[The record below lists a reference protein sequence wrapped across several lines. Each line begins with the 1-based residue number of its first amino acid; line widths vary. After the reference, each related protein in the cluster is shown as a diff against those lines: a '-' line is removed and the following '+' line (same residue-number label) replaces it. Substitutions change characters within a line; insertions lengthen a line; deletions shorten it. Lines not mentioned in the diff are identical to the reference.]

1 MLRRNFLGLLAL
13 AAARQTVTQLEVFRV
28 RVNRRGNWI
37 LVRLRTKEGL
47 AGIGEAS
54 HGGNDERT
62 IQALH
67 GFYQRLEGR
76 SAADIVAF
84 LRGVRA
90 EAKQQ
95 GRNAVCAMSAL
106 EMCLWDIAGQAAGIP
121 CHQFFGGKLNA
132 ALRNYANINRCTE
145 ERTPA
150 GFAASAR
157 RAVEAGYDAIKLAP
171 FDGMPKGGDEAF
183 TQKGL
188 ACLRAVREVIGPRCD
203 LLVDGHHHFSLP
215 RGLQLLEEV
224 EPLRLFWM
232 EELTVDKDLP
242 AIDKAAKMPTAGGEN
257 VFGVEGF
264 GPYLSA
270 GSVDIAMP
278 DVKYCGGMLELR
290 NIAALAEGFGCP
302 VSPHGPASPV
312 GNFAASHVCAA
323 MPNFLILELGFGE
336 VPWRAEVVDPPEEIR
351 AGSLS
356 LTDRPGL
363 GIRLNDAILKKY
375 AA

>member
-13 AAARQTVTQLEVFRV
+13 AAARQTVAALEVFRV
-28 RVNRRGNWI
+28 RVNRRGNWT

-62 IQALH
+62 IQALR

-76 SAADIVAF
+76 SAADILAF
-84 LRGVRA
+84 LRGARA

-145 ERTPA
+145 ERTPD

-171 FDGMPKGGDEAF
+171 FDGMPKGGDEPF

-188 ACLRAVREVIGPRCD
+188 ASLRAVREAIGPERD
-203 LLVDGHHHFSLP
+203 LLVDGHHHLSLP

-224 EPLRLFWM
+224 DPLRLFWM

-257 VFGVEGF
+257 LFGVEGF
-264 GPYLSA
+264 GPYLRA

-312 GNFAASHVCAA
+312 GNVAAAHVCAA

-336 VPWRAEVVDPPEEIR
+336 VPWRAEVIDPPEEIR
-351 AGSLS
+351 AGRLALS
-356 LTDRPGL
+356 DRPGL